1 VTATLGNHPNGHGA
15 PGSQS
20 PLSGEC
26 LEVAVA
32 DSGIGIHPRDHER
45 IFAEFEQV
53 DSSYG
58 RLQQGTGLGL
68 ALTKRLIELHGGQI
82 RVESEG
88 IEGKGSRFTF
98 LLPLQKPELKPA
110 SAHDPVE
117 QGKSFLLRPLILI
130 VAEDDQTQRLAGS
143 HLTGVGYGVAVV
155 SELQDLAAALKNNRP
170 YTVVIDHKI
179 TRQRTEHELRD
190 LRARIP
196 AGIPAV
202 VFSIDAEGKFGFNL
216 IAGDGMPEALTR
228 PRLIDALG
236 RATTSSGKEVK
247 TVLIIEDEP
256 ALLELLTK
264 TLLFRGFQVLPA
276 PNGRSGIEFATG
288 SHPDVIILDLTM
300 PDCSGIQV
308 VENLRARAETQSIP
322 ILIHTGTVLSEP
334 ERQRLAGQVQSITS
348 KAEPASLLTKLE
360 HLDETP
366 AEVECQE

>member
-1 VTATLGNHPNGHGA
+1 
-15 PGSQS
+15 
-20 PLSGEC
+20 
-26 LEVAVA
+26 
-32 DSGIGIHPRDHER
+32 
-45 IFAEFEQV
+45 
-53 DSSYG
+53 
-58 RLQQGTGLGL
+58 
-68 ALTKRLIELHGGQI
+68 
-82 RVESEG
+82 
-88 IEGKGSRFTF
+88 
-98 LLPLQKPELKPA
+98 
-110 SAHDPVE
+110 
-117 QGKSFLLRPLILI
+117 

-366 AEVECQE
+366 AEVVCQE